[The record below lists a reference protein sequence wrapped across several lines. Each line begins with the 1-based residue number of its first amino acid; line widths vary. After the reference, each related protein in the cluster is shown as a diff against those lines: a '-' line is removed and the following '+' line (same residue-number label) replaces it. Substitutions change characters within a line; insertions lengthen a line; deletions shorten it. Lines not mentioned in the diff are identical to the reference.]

1 MTGAGN
7 TTWLVPGR
15 VPVLIDAG
23 TGDPRHLAEL
33 EAALAGA
40 RLQTALVTH
49 AHGDH
54 ASGAPPLRDR
64 MPHVRFAKMPWPER
78 DARYPVDW
86 QPIVDGQRF
95 EAGDGELVAV
105 HTPGH
110 APDHVAFW
118 HAESRTLFCGD
129 LAMKTGTVVI
139 PATSGGD
146 LSAYL
151 RSLDR
156 VLALE
161 PARLLPAHGPVIDN
175 PTRLLRTYIEHRRER
190 EAQVLAAL
198 GAGDSSADQIVAR
211 IYAGLAAPL
220 VPMARESVTAHLRK
234 LEGEG
239 RVARDGDSWIVRRL

>member
-1 MTGAGN
+1 MIR
-7 TTWLVPGR
+7 R
-15 VPVLIDAG
+15 VPRRVN
-23 TGDPRHLAEL
+23 RHQLPV
-33 EAALAGA
+33 A
-40 RLQTALVTH
+40 RLESLPVNDRLPIDGIPGVALGPGH
-49 AHGDH
+49 F
-54 ASGAPPLRDR
+54 RE
-64 MPHVRFAKMPWPER
+64 PHVRHPIAQRRRAGGVVHVRVCNEGGLQPR
-78 DARYPVDW
+78 AREGSFQLRQVPRVSRPGVD
-86 QPIVDGQRF
+86 QHR
-95 EAGDGELVAV
+95 
-105 HTPGH
+105 H

-139 PATSGGD
+139 PAISGGD